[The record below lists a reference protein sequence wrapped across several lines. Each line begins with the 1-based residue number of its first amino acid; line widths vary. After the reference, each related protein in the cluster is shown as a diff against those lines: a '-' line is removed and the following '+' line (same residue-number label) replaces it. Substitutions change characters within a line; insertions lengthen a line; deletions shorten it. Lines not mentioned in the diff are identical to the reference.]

1 MKNVSLGLLFGLL
14 GGASVI
20 SVGCG
25 GGDTSYAN
33 GDDGST
39 DSTQQGDDGSSPE
52 GTTGDDGSANDGT
65 QGGDGGSETSPPG
78 DGACGTCPTGYTC
91 GTANG
96 MSVCRAPS
104 GIPLFSNIFVIL
116 MENTSLSTLQPA
128 MTGGTA
134 PYLQSLATKYATG
147 SNYLGVDH
155 PSLPNYIALTSGGEP
170 PVACDCLPTADAGT
184 CVTGVCLIFPCSCPS
199 AATNIADQIQTA
211 GKTWKNFAEDMVTP
225 CNLVSSGNYATK
237 HVPFLYY
244 TDLQASSCA
253 ANVVDFSTFNPAS
266 PANFNFISPNLIDD
280 MHDPDP
286 TNSTNIPTGDTWLKN
301 HVPAILS
308 SAAYTQGGLLVIV
321 WDEDDNSTG
330 NNPIPIFVMSPY
342 AKSSA
347 YVSATQAN
355 HYSLLATF
363 EDGLGLP
370 RLGLAASPTV
380 PLKDYF
386 PAN

>member
-1 MKNVSLGLLFGLL
+1 MKNVSLGILFGLL
-14 GGASVI
+14 GGASALI
-20 SVGCG
+20 VGCG
-25 GGDTSYAN
+25 GSDTSYAS

-39 DSTQQGDDGSSPE
+39 DTTQPGDDGTSPD
-52 GTTGDDGSANDGT
+52 GTSGDDGPGNDSTPGS
-65 QGGDGGSETSPPG
+65 DGGAETGPTG

-91 GTANG
+91 GSANG

-104 GIPLFSNIFVIL
+104 GIPVFSNVFVIL

-155 PSLPNYIALTSGGEP
+155 PSLPNYIALTSGVDP
-170 PVACDCLPTADAGT
+170 IACDCLPTADAGACT
-184 CVTGVCLIFPCSCPS
+184 AGLCLIFPSCSCPS
-199 AATNIADQIQTA
+199 TSPNLGDQIQTA
-211 GKTWKNFAEDMVTP
+211 GKTWKNFAEDMGTP
-225 CNLVSSGNYATK
+225 CNMVNSGNYATK

-244 TDLQASSCA
+244 TSLQATSCA
-253 ANVVDFSTFNPAS
+253 ANVVDFSTFNPAT
-266 PANFNFISPNLIDD
+266 PANFNFISPNLVDD

-286 TNSTNIPTGDTWLKN
+286 PGSTNIPTGDAWLKN

-308 SAAYTQGGLLVIV
+308 SAGYTQGGLVVIV
-321 WDEDDNSTG
+321 WDEDDGSTG
-330 NNPIPIFVMSPY
+330 NSPIPIFVMSPY
-342 AKSSA
+342 AKGMG
-347 YVSATQAN
+347 YISATQAN

-370 RLGLAASPTV
+370 RLGSASTATPLA
-380 PLKDYF
+380 DYF